1 MNKYFTKSEYVEFLS
16 HFRTDNRIM
25 QATLAKS
32 PQNFRRRISSSAR
45 SLYPC
50 DIKGKSASATPIS
63 TYEQNGAIDQFG
75 GILPPSLN
83 EYNES
88 KICLYM

>member
-1 MNKYFTKSEYVEFLS
+1 
-16 HFRTDNRIM
+16 M

-63 TYEQNGAIDQFG
+63 TYEQNGAIDQFD

-83 EYNES
+83 EYNEG
-88 KICLYM
+88 KIFLYMQSMSVFIGSWDSATWVMIY